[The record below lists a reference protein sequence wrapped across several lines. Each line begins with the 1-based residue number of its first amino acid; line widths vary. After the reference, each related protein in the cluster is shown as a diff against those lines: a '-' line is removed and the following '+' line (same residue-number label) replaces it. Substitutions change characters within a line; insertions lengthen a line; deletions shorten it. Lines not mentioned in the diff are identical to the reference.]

1 MEIGSVILDALY
13 DPRSTRTFVR
23 SKVGQKILDIT
34 GKELDR
40 SHRSM
45 MIVANRSLQVIE
57 GKAELP
63 LTIEEITWLC

>member
-57 GKAELP
+57 GKVELP